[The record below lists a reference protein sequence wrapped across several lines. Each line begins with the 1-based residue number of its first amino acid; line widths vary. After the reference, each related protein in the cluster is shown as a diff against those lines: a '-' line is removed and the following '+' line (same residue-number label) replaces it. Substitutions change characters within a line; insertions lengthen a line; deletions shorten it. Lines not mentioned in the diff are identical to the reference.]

1 MTKVELDDRWVMTN
15 IEKMD
20 YAAFMTMQRWQ
31 NYFRDQPYMNLQ
43 NIEDAFIKILM
54 DGNYQSI
61 TSQNDAR
68 NLLRELSKTEL
79 EAELLKYLVKMVFY
93 KRSINDPSLGKGVA
107 IRLEDVDSTTLISHV
122 ENALCNKIE
131 DTIVQFDYNNDQS
144 APGQVG
150 FLYLQHN
157 ADILRQVV
165 RSFVQNRYGQN
176 LIDEVEWFSEQN
188 PYVTKIVDEIDFYAL
203 KSEQISGGLNR

>member
-1 MTKVELDDRWVMTN
+1 MTN

-31 NYFRDQPYMNLQ
+31 DYFRDQPYMNLQ

-93 KRSINDPSLGKGVA
+93 K
-107 IRLEDVDSTTLISHV
+107 
-122 ENALCNKIE
+122 
-131 DTIVQFDYNNDQS
+131 
-144 APGQVG
+144 
-150 FLYLQHN
+150 
-157 ADILRQVV
+157 
-165 RSFVQNRYGQN
+165 
-176 LIDEVEWFSEQN
+176 
-188 PYVTKIVDEIDFYAL
+188 
-203 KSEQISGGLNR
+203 

>member
-1 MTKVELDDRWVMTN
+1 M
-15 IEKMD
+15 
-20 YAAFMTMQRWQ
+20 
-31 NYFRDQPYMNLQ
+31 
-43 NIEDAFIKILM
+43 
-54 DGNYQSI
+54 
-61 TSQNDAR
+61 
-68 NLLRELSKTEL
+68 
-79 EAELLKYLVKMVFY
+79 
-93 KRSINDPSLGKGVA
+93 
-107 IRLEDVDSTTLISHV
+107 

-131 DTIVQFDYNNDQS
+131 DTVVQFDYNNDQS